1 MEFFF
6 TVGSQETKRGC
17 EKINE
22 IRKDK
27 QFSELEVILINL
39 VDDTCGQV
47 SMVEE
52 TKISS
57 SNKRIRLLGEQLKAP
72 LKDVSL
78 PYIIGLT
85 GGSASGKSK
94 IASYLQDLGAGIV
107 DCDGLGHK

>member
-1 MEFFF
+1 ME
-6 TVGSQETKRGC
+6 
-17 EKINE
+17 I
-22 IRKDK
+22 
-27 QFSELEVILINL
+27 ILINL
-39 VDDTCGQV
+39 VDDTCHEV

-57 SNKRIRLLGEQLKAP
+57 SNKRIRLLGEQLKEP

-85 GGSASGKSK
+85 GGSASGKSR
-94 IASYLQDLGAGIV
+94 IASYLHDLGAGIV

>member
-1 MEFFF
+1 M
-6 TVGSQETKRGC
+6 
-17 EKINE
+17 
-22 IRKDK
+22 
-27 QFSELEVILINL
+27 EVILINL

-85 GGSASGKSK
+85 GGSASGKSS
-94 IASYLQDLGAGIV
+94 IARYLETLGAGVI
-107 DCDGLGHK
+107 DCDKLGHK